1 MKPAHVAL
9 AVVVAAVWGANF
21 VVIDVGLRDF
31 PPLLF
36 SGVRFL
42 LAALPAVFFV
52 GRPGVAWR
60 WVIAVGITLG
70 IMKFGMLFIGMQ
82 VGLPP
87 GLASLVLQGQA
98 VFTVLFAAAL
108 LKERARR
115 VQIVGMVIASAG
127 IVLAGLGST
136 AGTLAGF
143 LLVVGAAACWGLSN
157 IAMRK
162 AGPPDAFR
170 FMVWVS
176 VVPPVPLALLSVAVE
191 GWDADLRALQHLN
204 LSGVGAALYVAWGA
218 TLFGFAAWGYLLRT
232 YDAPTVAPFSLLVPV
247 FGLGS
252 AWIFQGE
259 RMTASTFCAT
269 ALVVVGIAVGML
281 RRREK
286 SMSPETE
293 RTAVKAA
300 ASAVFDKSNEPSNLR
315 GTVPFEGTGSR
326 AG

>member
-1 MKPAHVAL
+1 MKPVHVAL
-9 AVVVAAVWGANF
+9 AVVVAAVWGVNF

-36 SGVRFL
+36 SAVRFL

-52 GRPGVAWR
+52 GRPRVAWC
-60 WVIAVGITLG
+60 WVIAVGVTLG
-70 IMKFGMLFIGMQ
+70 IMKFGMLFIGMHA
-82 VGLPP
+82 GLPP

-98 VFTVLFAAAL
+98 VFTVLFAAVL

-115 VQIVGMVIASAG
+115 VQIVGMAIASVG
-127 IVLAGLGST
+127 IVLAGLDST
-136 AGTLAGF
+136 VGTLAGF

-162 AGPPDAFR
+162 AGPPDTFR

-176 VVPPVPLALLSVAVE
+176 VVPPIPLALLSVPFE
-191 GWDADLRALQHLN
+191 GWDTDLRALRHLN
-204 LSGVGAALYVAWGA
+204 LGGVSAALYVAWGA

-247 FGLGS
+247 FGLAA

-259 RMTASTFCAT
+259 QMTVLTFCAT
-269 ALVVVGIAVGML
+269 ALVIAGIAVGMV
-281 RRREK
+281 RRPKRPVV
-286 SMSPETE
+286 PETE
-293 RTAVKAA
+293 PASVTAGA
-300 ASAVFDKSNEPSNLR
+300 P
-315 GTVPFEGTGSR
+315 
-326 AG
+326 

>member
-1 MKPAHVAL
+1 MKPVHVAL
-9 AVVVAAVWGANF
+9 AVVVAAVWGVNF

-36 SGVRFL
+36 SAVRFL

-52 GRPGVAWR
+52 GRPRVAWR
-60 WVIAVGITLG
+60 WVITVGITLG
-70 IMKFGMLFIGMQ
+70 IMKFGMLFIGMHA
-82 VGLPP
+82 GLPP

-98 VFTVLFAAAL
+98 VFTVLFAALL

-115 VQIVGMVIASAG
+115 AQIAGMVIASVG
-127 IVLAGLGST
+127 IVLAGLDST

-162 AGPPDAFR
+162 AGPPDTFR

-176 VVPPVPLALLSVAVE
+176 VVPPIPLALLSVPFE

-232 YDAPTVAPFSLLVPV
+232 YSAPTVAPFSLLVPI
-247 FGLGS
+247 FGLAA

-259 RMTASTFCAT
+259 RMTALTFCAA
-269 ALVVVGIAVGML
+269 ALVIAGIAVGMV
-281 RRREK
+281 RRSKKPVVSE
-286 SMSPETE
+286 PEPK
-293 RTAVKAA
+293 AVTAA
-300 ASAVFDKSNEPSNLR
+300 AP
-315 GTVPFEGTGSR
+315 
-326 AG
+326 

>member
-1 MKPAHVAL
+1 MKPLHIAL
-9 AVVVAAVWGANF
+9 AVVVAVVWGANF
-21 VVIDVGLRDF
+21 VVIEVGLRDF

-36 SGVRFL
+36 SAVRFL

-52 GRPGVAWR
+52 GRPRVAWR
-60 WVIAVGITLG
+60 WVVAVGVTLG
-70 IMKFGMLFIGMQ
+70 IMKFGMLFIGMHA
-82 VGLPP
+82 GLPA

-98 VFTVLFAAAL
+98 VFTVLFAAVL

-115 VQIVGMVIASAG
+115 AQIVGMVIASMG

-136 AGTLAGF
+136 AGTVAGF

-162 AGPPDAFR
+162 AAPPDTFR

-176 VVPPVPLALLSVAVE
+176 VVPPIPLALLSVPFE

-247 FGLGS
+247 FGLAA
-252 AWIFQGE
+252 AWIFRGE
-259 RMTASTFCAT
+259 GMTVLTFCAT
-269 ALVVVGIAVGML
+269 VLVIAGIGVGML
-281 RRREK
+281 RRTKRPA
-286 SMSPETE
+286 SPGVD
-293 RTAVKAA
+293 RAAAVTAVA
-300 ASAVFDKSNEPSNLR
+300 P
-315 GTVPFEGTGSR
+315 
-326 AG
+326 

>member
-1 MKPAHVAL
+1 MKPLHIAL
-9 AVVVAAVWGANF
+9 AVVVAVVWGANF
-21 VVIDVGLRDF
+21 VVIEVGLRDF

-36 SGVRFL
+36 SAVRFL

-52 GRPGVAWR
+52 GPPRVAWR
-60 WVIAVGITLG
+60 WVVAVGITLG
-70 IMKFGMLFIGMQ
+70 IMKFGMLFIGMHA
-82 VGLPP
+82 GLPP

-98 VFTVLFAAAL
+98 VFTVLFAAVL

-115 VQIVGMVIASAG
+115 AQIVGMVIASMG
-127 IVLAGLGST
+127 IVLAGLDST
-136 AGTLAGF
+136 AGTVAGF

-162 AGPPDAFR
+162 AAPPDTFR

-176 VVPPVPLALLSVAVE
+176 VVPPIPLALLSVPFE

-247 FGLGS
+247 FGLAA
-252 AWIFQGE
+252 AWIFRGE
-259 RMTASTFCAT
+259 GMTVLTFCAT
-269 ALVVVGIAVGML
+269 VLVLVGIGVGML
-281 RRREK
+281 RRTKRPA
-286 SMSPETE
+286 SPGGD
-293 RTAVKAA
+293 RAAAVTAVA
-300 ASAVFDKSNEPSNLR
+300 P
-315 GTVPFEGTGSR
+315 
-326 AG
+326 

>member
-1 MKPAHVAL
+1 MKPVHIAL

-21 VVIDVGLRDF
+21 VVIEVGLRDF

-36 SGVRFL
+36 SAVRFL

-52 GRPGVAWR
+52 GRPRVAWR
-60 WVIAVGITLG
+60 WVVAVGITLG
-70 IMKFGMLFIGMQ
+70 IMKFGMLFIGMHA
-82 VGLPP
+82 GLPP

-98 VFTVLFAAAL
+98 VFTVLFAAVL
-108 LKERARR
+108 LRERARR
-115 VQIVGMVIASAG
+115 AQIVGMVIASMG

-136 AGTLAGF
+136 AGTVAGF

-162 AGPPDAFR
+162 AAPPDTFR

-176 VVPPVPLALLSVAVE
+176 VVPPIPLALLSVPFE

-204 LSGVGAALYVAWGA
+204 LGGVGAALYVAWGA

-247 FGLGS
+247 FGLAA
-252 AWIFQGE
+252 AWIFRGE
-259 RMTASTFCAT
+259 GMTVLTFCAMV
-269 ALVVVGIAVGML
+269 LVLVGIGVGML
-281 RRREK
+281 RRTKR
-286 SMSPETE
+286 PAAPGVD
-293 RTAVKAA
+293 RAAAVTAVA
-300 ASAVFDKSNEPSNLR
+300 P
-315 GTVPFEGTGSR
+315 
-326 AG
+326 

>member
-1 MKPAHVAL
+1 MKPVHVAL
-9 AVVVAAVWGANF
+9 AVVVAAVWGVNF

-36 SGVRFL
+36 SAVRFL

-52 GRPGVAWR
+52 GRPRVAWR
-60 WVIAVGITLG
+60 WVITVGITLG
-70 IMKFGMLFIGMQ
+70 IMKFGMLFIGMHA
-82 VGLPP
+82 GLPP
-87 GLASLVLQGQA
+87 GAASLVLQGQA
-98 VFTVLFAAAL
+98 VFTVLFAAVL
-108 LKERARR
+108 LKERTRP
-115 VQIVGMVIASAG
+115 VQIVGMTIASVG
-127 IVLAGLGST
+127 IVLAGLDST

-162 AGPPDAFR
+162 AGSPDTFR

-176 VVPPVPLALLSVAVE
+176 VVPPIPLALLSVPFE

-232 YDAPTVAPFSLLVPV
+232 YNAPTVAPFSLLVPI
-247 FGLGS
+247 FGLAA

-259 RMTASTFCAT
+259 RMTALTFCAT
-269 ALVVVGIAVGML
+269 ALVIAGVAVGMV
-281 RRREK
+281 RRSK
-286 SMSPETE
+286 KPVVPETGPK
-293 RTAVKAA
+293 AVTAA
-300 ASAVFDKSNEPSNLR
+300 AP
-315 GTVPFEGTGSR
+315 
-326 AG
+326 

>member
-1 MKPAHVAL
+1 MKPVHVAL
-9 AVVVAAVWGANF
+9 AVVVAAVWGVNF

-36 SGVRFL
+36 SAVRFL

-52 GRPGVAWR
+52 GRPRVSWR
-60 WVIAVGITLG
+60 WVITVGVTLG
-70 IMKFGMLFIGMQ
+70 IMKFGMLFIGMHA
-82 VGLPP
+82 GLPP

-98 VFTVLFAAAL
+98 VFTVLFAAVL

-115 VQIVGMVIASAG
+115 AQIVGMAIASVG
-127 IVLAGLGST
+127 IVLAGLDST

-162 AGPPDAFR
+162 AGPPDTFR

-176 VVPPVPLALLSVAVE
+176 VVPPIPLALLSVPFE

-232 YDAPTVAPFSLLVPV
+232 YNAPTVAPFSLLVPI
-247 FGLGS
+247 FGLAA

-259 RMTASTFCAT
+259 RMTVLTFCAT
-269 ALVVVGIAVGML
+269 ALVITGIAVGMV
-281 RRREK
+281 RRSK
-286 SMSPETE
+286 KPVVPEPE
-293 RTAVKAA
+293 PAAVTAA
-300 ASAVFDKSNEPSNLR
+300 AP
-315 GTVPFEGTGSR
+315 
-326 AG
+326 

>member
-1 MKPAHVAL
+1 MKPVHVVL
-9 AVVVAAVWGANF
+9 AVVVAAVWGVNF

-36 SGVRFL
+36 SAVRFL

-52 GRPGVAWR
+52 GPPRVPWR
-60 WVIAVGITLG
+60 WVIAVGVTLG
-70 IMKFGMLFIGMQ
+70 IMKFGMLFIGMHE
-82 VGLPP
+82 GLPA

-98 VFTVLFAAAL
+98 VFTVLFAAML
-108 LKERARR
+108 LKERPRR
-115 VQIVGMVIASAG
+115 VQVVGMAIAAAG
-127 IVLAGLGST
+127 IVLAGLDST
-136 AGTLAGF
+136 AGTIGGF
-143 LLVVGAAACWGLSN
+143 LLVVGAGACWGLSN

-176 VVPPVPLALLSVAVE
+176 VVPPVPLALLSVPFE
-191 GWDADLRALQHLN
+191 GWDADLRALHHLN

-247 FGLGS
+247 FGLAS

-259 RMTASTFCAT
+259 RMTTSTFCAT
-269 ALVVVGIAVGML
+269 ALVVAGIAVGML
-281 RRREK
+281 RRPK
-286 SMSPETE
+286 KPETPE
-293 RTAVKAA
+293 
-300 ASAVFDKSNEPSNLR
+300 SEPSV
-315 GTVPFEGTGSR
+315 TPVAVP
-326 AG
+326 